1 MARQIYRRRTR
12 NLTNPNQN
20 LTGRAVGAI
29 GTELGK
35 HVDTVLDTEKARKA
49 KEAEDSKIEQQ
60 RIADESEEWAEDQDL
75 ADLEADIIGADTE
88 DPDFDWT
95 DFDEGEEPP
104 YKAEYS
110 DIGNPNSGGNDV
122 TVIPDN
128 NGNPYGELRM
138 MTGGSPTNLG
148 AGGAENFANN
158 LRTGWD
164 NLWGGGN
171 SEGNTG
177 KPVNQGGASFWSN
190 LGSAV
195 QSGNQKEFLK
205 KEHGSAL
212 KRKSPFYRIQ
222 YDPQTGTPIGE
233 GYIQRSKA
241 PSYLGDIGSAAAEG
255 SNLAI
260 DRYNYKRQVWEV
272 KQNELD
278 QQFGELEVPPSG
290 VAPFDASVETMARQW
305 KSQLAELQKNKGN
318 MEPGE
323 YTAAKHEI
331 MGYSKTYKAA
341 SEQINQLLT
350 DYARDKDQISSSTK
364 PEVLDLIET
373 LSQGGNVQIGNDPE
387 TGQPT
392 LMGVTIGN
400 KRISVPLAQIANGK
414 NAFRYNKKV
423 DPSQG
428 LAAITKQLGSL
439 KQNIE
444 TQSGQKITGPQAWEA
459 VQGSAS
465 AQLDTLLANESTVRS
480 IAADTFNLDYD
491 AWEQMG
497 SKAAKD
503 WTKNKLMER
512 LEQQYAPIESART
525 VTQPGGQS
533 GVVNQR
539 NAANAQAINQAI
551 AQLPDLTPES
561 IRSLAG
567 GKIEEVQQDGD
578 DTLVYVGNKTYV
590 LPTDPQKAKWML
602 ARIMGVQ
609 EQYINK

>member
-1 MARQIYRRRTR
+1 MRSW
-12 NLTNPNQN
+12 
-20 LTGRAVGAI
+20 
-29 GTELGK
+29 GT
-35 HVDTVLDTEKARKA
+35 V
-49 KEAEDSKIEQQ
+49 
-60 RIADESEEWAEDQDL
+60 
-75 ADLEADIIGADTE
+75 
-88 DPDFDWT
+88 
-95 DFDEGEEPP
+95 
-104 YKAEYS
+104 
-110 DIGNPNSGGNDV
+110 
-122 TVIPDN
+122 
-128 NGNPYGELRM
+128 
-138 MTGGSPTNLG
+138 
-148 AGGAENFANN
+148 
-158 LRTGWD
+158 
-164 NLWGGGN
+164 
-171 SEGNTG
+171 
-177 KPVNQGGASFWSN
+177 
-190 LGSAV
+190 
-195 QSGNQKEFLK
+195 
-205 KEHGSAL
+205 
-212 KRKSPFYRIQ
+212 
-222 YDPQTGTPIGE
+222 
-233 GYIQRSKA
+233 
-241 PSYLGDIGSAAAEG
+241 
-255 SNLAI
+255 
-260 DRYNYKRQVWEV
+260 
-272 KQNELD
+272 
-278 QQFGELEVPPSG
+278 
-290 VAPFDASVETMARQW
+290 
-305 KSQLAELQKNKGN
+305 
-318 MEPGE
+318 
-323 YTAAKHEI
+323 
-331 MGYSKTYKAA
+331 KTYKAA

-539 NAANAQAINQAI
+539 NAANAQANLQRIS
-551 AQLPDLTPES
+551 QLPSNPTEDDL
-561 IRSLAG
+561 RGVLG
-567 GKIEEVQQDGD
+567 GYASQFDELPGGGD
-578 DTLVYVGNKTYV
+578 FGI
-590 LPTDPQKAKWML
+590 W
-602 ARIMGVQ
+602 AR
-609 EQYINK
+609 E